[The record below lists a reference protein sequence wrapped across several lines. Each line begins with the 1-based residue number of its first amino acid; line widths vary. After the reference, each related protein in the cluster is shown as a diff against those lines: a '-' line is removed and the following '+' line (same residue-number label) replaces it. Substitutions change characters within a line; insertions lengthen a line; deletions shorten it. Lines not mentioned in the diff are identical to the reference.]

1 MSLDLVVE
9 YIYNNCITLKSDSF
23 LKGITFEPRS
33 DFFFEKESLFGQK
46 VIIFE
51 TKSLLG
57 YKVIP
62 LKRNHFKSDSLK
74 RITFGP
80 KLYSFPNNSQRN
92 TSEALY
98 GLKNFVEI
106 QGKNY

>member
-46 VIIFE
+46 VIIFWRVPGALGR
-51 TKSLLG
+51 SLSYTLLQS
-57 YKVIP
+57 VIQE
-62 LKRNHFKSDSLK
+62 
-74 RITFGP
+74 
-80 KLYSFPNNSQRN
+80 SQDN
-92 TSEALY
+92 WEQENYTSSIQW
-98 GLKNFVEI
+98 NFI
-106 QGKNY
+106 QK